1 MSLFTILAIVILVL
15 SCLHI
20 TYQVTYP
27 SIKNKLSGAKQ
38 KAAEAQA
45 KAEAQTKLIIQLQQ
59 EIASMKKN
67 SI

>member
-1 MSLFTILAIVILVL
+1 MKGDFKMPLFTILAIVILVL

-27 SIKNKLSGAKQ
+27 PIKNKLTGAKQ

-45 KAEAQTKLIIQLQQ
+45 KAKAQEDLIIQLQPLTR
-59 EIASMKKN
+59 
-67 SI
+67 